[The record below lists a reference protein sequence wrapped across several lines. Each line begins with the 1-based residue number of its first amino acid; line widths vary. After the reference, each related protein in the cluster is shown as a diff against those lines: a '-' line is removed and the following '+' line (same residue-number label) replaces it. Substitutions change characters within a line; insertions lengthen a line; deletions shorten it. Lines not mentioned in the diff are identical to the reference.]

1 MTERL
6 IVLSD
11 LHLAPPGPLNNFHAG
26 HALAA
31 FVQEIARPDV
41 TLVLAGDA
49 FDFLQVD
56 DRPGTLD
63 GPAMPA
69 LIRATLDAVADT
81 PWGRDLYKNLGDLLD
96 RGGRCV
102 VLPGNHD
109 PEVAHPSFREDL
121 LAKAGRPPNH
131 PGLTVHTRGPW
142 RTNIGPR
149 EIVVGHG
156 HRHDPWNDIHPD
168 TVEAALQGQP
178 AALPPG
184 SRLVTEVLNAFKNAR
199 DERGALRFPFVDL
212 LKPEVPAVPLLLLYL
227 DHDRAMKH
235 LLPALDVGVDAL
247 TEKLAKALLGS
258 DTLGPG
264 TAAPTTSPAH
274 DIARALAV
282 TYTATERKNPRRCAD
297 DLGDW
302 LHGED
307 SGVVEGTLAAHGGIR
322 PRLLRAFLRS
332 ASDEGRFFN
341 REHLSG
347 DDRAIVLQ
355 HLPPNAPP
363 RVVIAGHTHAAREV
377 WLNESHAYI
386 NTGTWT
392 DLIEYPAKID
402 DAELRTWIDR
412 LERREIPRV
421 QRLTYAEVTPE
432 KGTLESY
439 PPGSS

>member
-1 MTERL
+1 
-6 IVLSD
+6 
-11 LHLAPPGPLNNFHAG
+11 
-26 HALAA
+26 
-31 FVQEIARPDV
+31 
-41 TLVLAGDA
+41 
-49 FDFLQVD
+49 
-56 DRPGTLD
+56 
-63 GPAMPA
+63 
-69 LIRATLDAVADT
+69 VADT

-121 LAKAGRPPNH
+121 LAKAGKPPNH

-282 TYTATERKNPRRCAD
+282 TYTATERGQRRRR
-297 DLGDW
+297 GDP
-302 LHGED
+302 G
-307 SGVVEGTLAAHGGIR
+307 
-322 PRLLRAFLRS
+322 RARRNS
-332 ASDEGRFFN
+332 A
-341 REHLSG
+341 
-347 DDRAIVLQ
+347 
-355 HLPPNAPP
+355 PAPP
-363 RVVIAGHTHAAREV
+363 RLFAKRLGRGAILQSRAPERRRSRNRTTAPPAERSAARRHRGA
-377 WLNESHAYI
+377 HAR
-386 NTGTWT
+386 
-392 DLIEYPAKID
+392 
-402 DAELRTWIDR
+402 RTR
-412 LERREIPRV
+412 GV
-421 QRLTYAEVTPE
+421 AQ
-432 KGTLESY
+432 
-439 PPGSS
+439 